1 MEFNHFLSSYYP
13 DTSYGGVTLYRDM
26 LEQARLADRLGYASV
41 SIPEHHL
48 INILLTPAPLQFA
61 VRVAAETERLA
72 IVTAVAVL
80 PLHDMRIFAGE
91 VSLADILCEGRLVLG
106 VGRGAFGYEMGRMGV
121 PLEISREKFDESL
134 TVLRRLLSEEEVSFS
149 GKYYEFEPLTV
160 MPRPLTQ
167 PMPRMMIAVM
177 NPEGIRACAKRGL
190 HVQTTPLQGTN
201 EHMLKQVEAF
211 QRGKSERADD
221 GLGQR
226 LSLLRVGWPAL
237 DDKDRAEKLRLAN
250 GYYERF
256 DNVFSGPGIVEH
268 GAIAPLPATRTLEEL
283 AENTLVCTTN
293 ELIDRLGIYAEAG
306 IDEVALNFNI
316 GAGQAQTLEA
326 MQRFSQDVMP
336 HFSSF
341 PVPTHGVDTAQ

>member
-48 INILLTPAPLQFA
+48 INILLTPAPLQLA
-61 VRVAAETERLA
+61 ARVAAETERLN

-91 VSLADILCEGRLVLG
+91 VSMADILCEGRLVLG

-149 GKYYEFEPLTV
+149 GKYYEFEPLTI

-167 PMPRMMIAVM
+167 PLPHMMISVM
-177 NPEGIRACAKRGL
+177 NPGEFMPARNRGYTFRPLLCRA
-190 HVQTTPLQGTN
+190 
-201 EHMLKQVEAF
+201 
-211 QRGKSERADD
+211 
-221 GLGQR
+221 
-226 LSLLRVGWPAL
+226 
-237 DDKDRAEKLRLAN
+237 
-250 GYYERF
+250 
-256 DNVFSGPGIVEH
+256 
-268 GAIAPLPATRTLEEL
+268 RTSI
-283 AENTLVCTTN
+283 C
-293 ELIDRLGIYAEAG
+293 
-306 IDEVALNFNI
+306 
-316 GAGQAQTLEA
+316 
-326 MQRFSQDVMP
+326 
-336 HFSSF
+336 
-341 PVPTHGVDTAQ
+341 